1 MHFPTS
7 LCALHCLMVLWLSPH
22 SIAAL
27 SWGKRAKSSPPQ
39 RVREAATFHTDAYV
53 STSVIQPAVLV
64 DVYADALRQLQQLE
78 SEPLC
83 HRIAARLLVT
93 NCQLLDGKDEATILT
108 DSGRL
113 IRDFVEAYA
122 ASLAICDL
130 ERGDFHIPSAC
141 SPFREPALAKV
152 SAQGD
157 LALHVS
163 SPQIQACISGL
174 KSPDSAWGTYISYRH
189 KALQFCEAARAD
201 QEKTQN
207 ILVFQKLIKVTEQLV
222 TGVETELQKRMNDL
236 DERTS
241 QASDA
246 IDRLNPKLHYL
257 HDSFGTIQKMH
268 NGLSEALKDSVDVT
282 RSVLQDSATLQQLL
296 KVMIDTV
303 LQHHSEVASANE
315 RSVESYGAI
324 TAASQ
329 RTSEE
334 MVQVLSALSI
344 AATYTVELSQK
355 LELSRLEAAELSERQ
370 NTMANGLVRLENM
383 TEQLVEKYDNHSAKL
398 ESVRNMTNGIVE
410 TLSDA
415 HILAAATK
423 NTFAFRS
430 SGWLTCV
437 TFPLGFV
444 LAGSYGLSPSL
455 ARNMLL
461 AALREGLALLWSSRD
476 LLSIRPSS
484 EMSFFSSTASKVPL
498 NATIPT
504 SFSQL

>member
-7 LCALHCLMVLWLSPH
+7 LSALHFMIVLCFSPR

-27 SWGKRAKSSPPQ
+27 SWGNRAKSSPPP
-39 RVREAATFHTDAYV
+39 RAREAATSYTDAYV
-53 STSVIQPAVLV
+53 PTSVIQPAVLV

-93 NCQLLDGKDEATILT
+93 NCQLLDGKDEATVLT

-130 ERGDFHIPSAC
+130 ERGDFYIPSAC

-152 SAQGD
+152 SAQRD
-157 LALHVS
+157 LSLHVS
-163 SPQIQACISGL
+163 SSQIQACISGL

-222 TGVETELQKRMNDL
+222 TGVETELQKRMDDL
-236 DERTS
+236 DERTR

-246 IDRLNPKLHYL
+246 IDRLTPKLHSL
-257 HDSFGTIQKMH
+257 HESFGKAQDMH
-268 NGLSEALKDSVDVT
+268 NGLSEALRDSVGAT
-282 RSVLQDSATLQQLL
+282 RSILGDATTLQQLL
-296 KVMIDTV
+296 KVMVDAV
-303 LQHHSEVASANE
+303 LEHHSEVVSANE
-315 RSVESYGAI
+315 RSVESYGAV
-324 TAASQ
+324 TAAS
-329 RTSEE
+329 RRASEE
-334 MVQVLSALSI
+334 MGQVLSAILI
-344 AATYTVELSQK
+344 AATYTVELNQN
-355 LELSRLEAAELSERQ
+355 LELSRLEAAELSKRQ
-370 NTMANGLVRLENM
+370 NFVAQGLMRLENM

-410 TLSDA
+410 TLNDA
-415 HILAAATK
+415 HTLATATK
-423 NTFAFRS
+423 NTFTFRS
-430 SGWLTCV
+430 SGWLTYV
-437 TFPLGFV
+437 TLPLGFV

-476 LLSIRPSS
+476 SVSIWPSS
-484 EMSFFSSTASKVPL
+484 LMPFFSSSTHNTAL
-498 NATIPT
+498 NASIPI
-504 SFSQL
+504 SL

>member
-1 MHFPTS
+1 MHLPTS
-7 LCALHCLMVLWLSPH
+7 LGALHFLMVLWFSPH

-27 SWGKRAKSSPPQ
+27 GWGNRAKSSPPQ
-39 RVREAATFHTDAYV
+39 RSREAATFHTDAYDP
-53 STSVIQPAVLV
+53 TFVIQPAVLV

-93 NCQLLDGKDEATILT
+93 NCQLLDGKDEATVLT

-141 SPFREPALAKV
+141 SPFREHALAKV
-152 SAQGD
+152 SAHRD
-157 LALHVS
+157 LSLHVS
-163 SPQIQACISGL
+163 SSQIQACISGL

-236 DERTS
+236 DERTK

-246 IDRLNPKLHYL
+246 IDRLNPKLHGL
-257 HDSFGTIQKMH
+257 HESFGKVQIMQ
-268 NGLSEALKDSVDVT
+268 NGLSEALRDSLGAT
-282 RSVLQDSATLQQLL
+282 RSVLEDSTTLQQLL
-296 KVMIDTV
+296 KVMIDAV

-315 RSVESYGAI
+315 QSVESYAAV

-344 AATYTVELSQK
+344 AATYTVELNQK
-355 LELSRLEAAELSERQ
+355 LQLSRVEAAELSKRQ
-370 NTMANGLVRLENM
+370 NLMANGLVRLENI
-383 TEQLVEKYDNHSAKL
+383 TEQLVEKYGKHSAKL
-398 ESVRNMTNGIVE
+398 ESVRNITNDIVE
-410 TLSDA
+410 TLNDA
-415 HILAAATK
+415 HILATAAK
-423 NTFAFRS
+423 NTFTFGS
-430 SGWLTCV
+430 SGWLPN
-437 TFPLGFV
+437 F
-444 LAGSYGLSPSL
+444 GS
-455 ARNMLL
+455 
-461 AALREGLALLWSSRD
+461 
-476 LLSIRPSS
+476 IC
-484 EMSFFSSTASKVPL
+484 
-498 NATIPT
+498 IPGP
-504 SFSQL
+504 